1 MAATASSLA
10 SISADLK
17 QRYLDPNVIQNAM
30 IDYGPMTAKLL
41 SEAATDIDGGV
52 TPFMLIISGGGG
64 FSSSPTAAAF
74 SSTPAAS
81 VSFAMTRGTTYAQ
94 ILLGGEAMKASEK
107 ERGAFIDD
115 LTLEIETKK
124 KRVKEYI
131 AALCYSDGTGAM
143 AQVGSISTATSGAT
157 QGVVTLADPALAAK
171 FQVNDCLNCGM
182 GTTGAGA
189 QSPALTNWVL
199 SGVLTTTNANGTSD
213 SGTGAAL
220 TYAQVAYVIAVNV
233 QAGTITLSKTQ
244 GGAAATLG
252 VTGATGVFYGSGTSG
267 SIAAGSFLFFHGD
280 AALLNSA
287 TAATN
292 QAVPSN
298 TGGLGPAIVNGWLA
312 WCPPGGP
319 VDTGT
324 TGTTGSFYAVNRNN
338 NSQLYGQVV
347 DATAAG
353 LNLGTIRAALTNQV
367 AQLRQV
373 SSKPKRTYLHPIAYY
388 KLSLELQSQGMI
400 PGAKGQG
407 PSAEGS
413 FGFSSMV
420 LPTEAG
426 DIEVIADPQ
435 AMPCLTN
442 VTYAPTSTGYS
453 GVMMSFMQDDN
464 WEVIS
469 LGDVPYIDEE
479 DGNFFRL
486 VQPLNDTYLIFM
498 KAYWALGTH
507 RPNGSSVCFLP
518 Q

>member
-17 QRYLDPNVIQNAM
+17 QRYLDPSVIQNAM

-64 FSSSPTAAAF
+64 FSSSPTAAAA

-81 VSFAMTRGTTYAQ
+81 VAFQMTRGTTYAQ

-131 AALCYSDGTGAM
+131 AQLCYGDGSGAM
-143 AQVGSISTATSGAT
+143 AQVGSFSAASSGST
-157 QGVVTLADPALAAK
+157 QGVITLADPALAAK
-171 FQVNDCLNCGM
+171 FMVNDAISVTM
-182 GTTGAGA
+182 GSTGAAA
-189 QSPALTNWVL
+189 QTPALTNWNL
-199 SGVLTTTNANGTSD
+199 SGVLTTGNANNTAD
-213 SGTGAAL
+213 SGTGAAGA
-220 TYAQVAYVIAVNV
+220 YAQVAYIIAVNV
-233 QAGTITLSKTQ
+233 QGGTIQVSRTQ
-244 GGAAATLG
+244 GGAACTLANSG
-252 VTGATGVFYGSGTSG
+252 GAFYGSGTQG
-267 SIAAGSFLFFHGD
+267 SIAAGSFIFFAGD
-280 AALLNSA
+280 AALLASA
-287 TAATN
+287 TAATQ

-319 VDTGT
+319 VDSGT
-324 TGTTGSFYAVNRNN
+324 TGTTGSFYGVNRNG

-353 LNLGTIRAALTNQV
+353 LNLGTIRAALTNQL

-373 SSKPKRTYLHPIAYY
+373 GSKPKRSYLHPIGYY
-388 KLSLELQSQGMI
+388 KLSLELQSQGMY
-400 PGAKGQG
+400 PGSSGQG
-407 PSAEGS
+407 PSKEGS

-426 DIEVIADPQ
+426 DIEIIADPQ

-442 VTYAPTSTGYS
+442 VTYAPTTTGYS

-498 KAYWALGTH
+498 KAYWGLGTH